1 MRRSPFI
8 LLLLL
13 GALGAVP
20 AQVDSADLPD
30 ETSVNADSD
39 APASVAPPDAGLPAP
54 RLLLVPP
61 EISLPGELTDK
72 YVVNEKDKRYIPP
85 RLSEL
90 PANAWG
96 EQVRYGRRLFVD
108 TQRYAKHL
116 VGNGL
121 NCSNCH
127 LGEGR
132 ALGAAPLWAGYPLYP
147 LYRGKNLR
155 ANTYA
160 ERIGECFRYSMAG
173 LAPTIDSPEMKA
185 LVAYSQWLSTS
196 VPTRTIMAARGIPGA
211 NAPREASPEHGRVVY
226 DSQCAVCH
234 GKQGE
239 GVRRADGVGYQFPP
253 LWGNDSYAAGAG
265 MNKLGTGAGFIKANM
280 PLGKGGSLS
289 AQDAMDVSFYLMIQD
304 RPWDPRMG
312 WFSILMGRIADG

>member
-1 MRRSPFI
+1 MRRTHFI
-8 LLLLL
+8 LLFLLAATPRLVGSSDL
-13 GALGAVP
+13 GITAP
-20 AQVDSADLPD
+20 S
-30 ETSVNADSD
+30 ETDAD
-39 APASVAPPDAGLPAP
+39 APVAVSPPEAELPAP

-61 EISLPGELTDK
+61 EISLPGELTEN
-72 YVVNEKDKRYIPP
+72 YVVNEKDKRYVPP

-96 EQVRYGRRLFVD
+96 EQVKYGRRLFVD
-108 TQRYAKHL
+108 TQRYAKRL

-132 ALGAAPLWAGYPLYP
+132 ALGASPLWAGYPLYP

-173 LAPTIDSPEMKA
+173 MAPTIDSSEMKA
-185 LVAYSQWLSTS
+185 LIAYSQWLSTS

-226 DSQCAVCH
+226 ASQCAVCH
-234 GKQGE
+234 GKNGE

-253 LWGNDSYAAGAG
+253 LWGNDSYASGSG

-289 AQDAMDVSFYLMIQD
+289 AQDAMDVSFYLTIQD